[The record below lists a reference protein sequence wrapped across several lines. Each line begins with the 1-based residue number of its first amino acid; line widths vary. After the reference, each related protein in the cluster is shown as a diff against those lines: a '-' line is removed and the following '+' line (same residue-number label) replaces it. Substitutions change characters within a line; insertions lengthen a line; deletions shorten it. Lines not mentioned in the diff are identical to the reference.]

1 MVSSLLDRFFYTTSR
16 YSTSLRWVWLAL
28 SYLVRAKR
36 TTSATTASGVAL
48 GGLRPLLPVKWTPT
62 SCSIYT
68 CRCEDAISR
77 RLPCV
82 LR

>member
-1 MVSSLLDRFFYTTSR
+1 MQQLAQMGVVGPFVPGASQTNHIGHHGNGCG
-16 YSTSLRWVWLAL
+16 VGWLA
-28 SYLVRAKR
+28 AP
-36 TTSATTASGVAL
+36 VAVSQC
-48 GGLRPLLPVKWTPT
+48 GGSLLPVKWTPT